1 MKYTFIAILVF
12 VCNAFAQTIIE
23 NARFGEQG
31 QQPGQFS
38 NPNALSISPDGTL
51 YIVDTGNSRIQ
62 LFTLKGKF
70 IRSVGGFGFKN
81 DQFDKPFDIWTRSV
95 LNFYIA
101 DYENQRVVRYD
112 KNMNFISALESA
124 ESGNPDFMFREV
136 SSVAVNSQNELFL
149 LEHGENK
156 IIKYDRNGK
165 AERIFGTYQ
174 SGAGKLLEPHQLEI
188 HGIDK
193 IIVSDRG
200 KKALIVFDFFGNY
213 IKYIQSQEFVAP
225 AGLAVDQLSR
235 VYVADP
241 GAAAVFRIDP
251 TLTEIT
257 KLDLKLDIP
266 LKTPT
271 DLTVWKAPGPEQKPY
286 TVYILDGHELIIG
299 NLLDE

>member
-1 MKYTFIAILVF
+1 MKYAFIVIF
-12 VCNAFAQTIIE
+12 IFFTNAFAQTIIE

-62 LFTLKGKF
+62 LFTLKGRF

-81 DQFDKPFDIWTRSV
+81 DQFDKPYDIWTRSV

-112 KNMNFISALESA
+112 KNMNFISALEST
-124 ESGNPDFMFREV
+124 ESGNPDFIFREI

-156 IIKYDRNGK
+156 IIKYDRNGN
-165 AERIFGTYQ
+165 AERIFGAYQ
-174 SGAGKLLEPHQLEI
+174 SGTGSLVEPHQLEI
-188 HGIDK
+188 QGIDK
-193 IIVSDRG
+193 IIISDRG

-213 IKYIQSQEFVAP
+213 IKHIQSEEFVAP
-225 AGLAVDQLSR
+225 AGLAVDQQFR

-251 TLTEIT
+251 ALTEIT

-266 LKTPT
+266 LKAPA
-271 DLTVWKAPGPEQKPY
+271 DLAVWKEPGQEQKTY
-286 TVYILDGHELIIG
+286 KVYILDGHELIIG
-299 NLLDE
+299 NLMDE